1 MELWY
6 NQNQGVSD
14 KMSERIP
21 VTQAGLDELNRE
33 LRQLIEVERPDIIE
47 DLKAARAQGDLSEN
61 ADYDTAR
68 DRQARVEARIR
79 ELEATLMKVELID
92 ESKKTKHKN
101 VGLGAT
107 VKIMDLEM
115 DEEMTF
121 SIVGSVE
128 ADPDKGK
135 LSNVSPLVQ
144 AMLEAKIGDTVEVNV
159 EEPYKVK
166 ILDIK

>member
-1 MELWY
+1 
-6 NQNQGVSD
+6 
-14 KMSERIP
+14 MSERIP

-79 ELEATLMKVELID
+79 ELESTLTKVELID
-92 ESKKTKHKN
+92 DSKTTKHKN

-107 VKIMDLEM
+107 VKILDLEL
-115 DEEMTF
+115 DEEFTF
-121 SIVGSVE
+121 SVVGSVE
-128 ADPDKGK
+128 ADPDNGK

-144 AMLEAKIGDTVEVNV
+144 SILEAKIGDTVEVNV

-166 ILDIK
+166 VLDIQ

>member
-1 MELWY
+1 MNE
-6 NQNQGVSD
+6 
-14 KMSERIP
+14 KIP

-33 LRQLIEVERPDIIE
+33 LRQLIEIERPDVIE

-135 LSNVSPLVQ
+135 LSNVSPLAQ
-144 AMLEAKIGDTVEVNV
+144 AMNDAKVGDIVTVKV
-159 EEPYKVK
+159 EEPYQVEVLK
-166 ILDIK
+166 IK

>member
-1 MELWY
+1 
-6 NQNQGVSD
+6 
-14 KMSERIP
+14 MSERIP

-101 VGLGAT
+101 RFCNKTHL
-107 VKIMDLEM
+107 
-115 DEEMTF
+115 
-121 SIVGSVE
+121 
-128 ADPDKGK
+128 
-135 LSNVSPLVQ
+135 
-144 AMLEAKIGDTVEVNV
+144 
-159 EEPYKVK
+159 
-166 ILDIK
+166 